1 MPRKLKLRSKRG
13 GATSAPPAK
22 PSAPSAK
29 TSEPSSGSSGM
40 EYFFYGI
47 MVLIIIGLIYLVTSK
62 MDYIMCRFRGS
73 GDMFCKAVE
82 NTNEKNERND
92 ERRQSMK

>member
-29 TSEPSSGSSGM
+29 TPEPSSGSSGM
-40 EYFFYGI
+40 KYYFYGI
-47 MVLIIIGLIYLVTSK
+47 MALIIIGLIYLVIIK

-73 GDMFCKAVE
+73 GDKFCTAVE
-82 NTNEKNERND
+82 NTNQKSEERD
-92 ERRQSMK
+92 ERRQNMK

>member
-1 MPRKLKLRSKRG
+1 
-13 GATSAPPAK
+13 
-22 PSAPSAK
+22 
-29 TSEPSSGSSGM
+29 
-40 EYFFYGI
+40 
-47 MVLIIIGLIYLVTSK
+47 MVFIIIGLIYLVSTK

-73 GDMFCKAVE
+73 GDKFCNAVE